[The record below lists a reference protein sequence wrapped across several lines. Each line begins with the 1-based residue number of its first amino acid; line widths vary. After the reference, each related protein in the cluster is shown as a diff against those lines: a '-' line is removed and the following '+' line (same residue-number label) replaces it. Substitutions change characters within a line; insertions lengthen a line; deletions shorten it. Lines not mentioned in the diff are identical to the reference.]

1 MCEPTAEKFAPA
13 SDSHGRV
20 SLQYSLAEALYH
32 GALGKA
38 AYSAESRSNPEILAL
53 ARRVQYRVDPD
64 YPGPGRFK
72 GAVKIVLRDGREFE
86 EVEEYNRGSA
96 ENPMTYEEL
105 RAKFED
111 NASGFLSPE
120 QRHRLLQRID
130 ELSTLASAKLL
141 LNQAS

>member
-1 MCEPTAEKFAPA
+1 VEKFAPA

-38 AYSAESRSNPEILAL
+38 AYSAESRQNPEILAL
-53 ARRVQYRVDPD
+53 ARRVHYYIDPD

-72 GAVKIVLRDGREFE
+72 GAARIVLKNGSSFE

-96 ENPMTYEEL
+96 ENPMTQEEL
-105 RAKFED
+105 RAKFDD
-111 NASGFLSPE
+111 NASGFLSAG
-120 QRHRLLQRID
+120 QRDYLVNQID
-130 ELSTLASAKLL
+130 HLEFLSSANTLFSFT
-141 LNQAS
+141 